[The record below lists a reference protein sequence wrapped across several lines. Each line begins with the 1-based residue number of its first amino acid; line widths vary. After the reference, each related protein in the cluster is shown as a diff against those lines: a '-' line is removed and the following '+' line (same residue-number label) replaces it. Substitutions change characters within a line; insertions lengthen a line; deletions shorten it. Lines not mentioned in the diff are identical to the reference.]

1 MFTTLS
7 KLISLILEK
16 FSLIALVDVSL
27 TFSDLLR
34 GFTSYTSIPL
44 LMRVIIS
51 LYVNG
56 DGVIDI
62 SDSIGILGHYLN
74 GENSSK
80 ALTGAYFVA
89 GDMVEDSEIDIS
101 DAISALQYYL
111 KN

>member
-1 MFTTLS
+1 MEIIGTNQE
-7 KLISLILEK
+7 EK
-16 FSLIALVDVSL
+16 DRKTI
-27 TFSDLLR
+27 
-34 GFTSYTSIPL
+34 
-44 LMRVIIS
+44 VIKGD
-51 LYVNG
+51 VNG